1 LEIRHLT
8 PVQNGPE
15 TVIPGFHSSFFLPQS
30 TFKRR
35 TLPPA
40 PLTPRHRSTFSPNST
55 LPFQKQFPSSQ
66 QYLTFVVGGESY
78 GVPVLNVH
86 EMIRHSETTPV
97 LQMPDYLQGVL
108 NLREKRLPVADLR
121 QNLGFDVAE
130 NTEHKSK
137 VVVRVASA
145 EIGLLVDSAE
155 AVMQIASGDIEPTPD
170 FGGGIEAPYM
180 LGVAKVTGAVKI
192 LLDIDR
198 VVTATKPD

>member
-1 LEIRHLT
+1 M
-8 PVQNGPE
+8 
-15 TVIPGFHSSFFLPQS
+15 
-30 TFKRR
+30 
-35 TLPPA
+35 
-40 PLTPRHRSTFSPNST
+40 
-55 LPFQKQFPSSQ
+55 
-66 QYLTFVVGGESY
+66 
-78 GVPVLNVH
+78 LNVH
-86 EMIRHSETTPV
+86 EMIRCCETSPV
-97 LQMPDYLQGVL
+97 PQMPDYLQEVL

-121 QNLGFDVAE
+121 QKLGFDVAE
-130 NTEHKSK
+130 NTEHTSK

-198 VVTATKPD
+198 VVAATKPD